1 MFLEVLNPQRDR
13 ASPSPDD
20 LNNNAVVLRLVYG
33 EVSFLLSSDVEAP
46 AEAAIARG
54 GATLD
59 STLLKVAHH
68 GSKTSTTSSFLRRVD
83 PEFAV
88 ISVGEGNSYG
98 HPNPGVLSR
107 LQETVESEKLFRTDL
122 HGTIEAISDGIQLW
136 VITDDR

>member
-13 ASPSPDD
+13 PSPSPAD
-20 LNNNAVVLRLVYG
+20 LNNNAVVVRLVYG

-46 AEAAIARG
+46 AEAAIGRVGTA
-54 GATLD
+54 LK

-68 GSKTSTTSSFLRRVD
+68 GSKTSTTSSFLRQVD

-98 HPNPGVLSR
+98 HPNPDVLSR

-122 HGTIEAISDGIQLW
+122 HGTIEAVSDGINLW
-136 VITDDR
+136 VIADDK